1 MSITPAEKALPR
13 FVNYI
18 ANLTTMSRFSVAL
31 SLFAGCF
38 VCGLAESGA
47 VVLEAGFDTYVQQI
61 CDDLHVPGLSLA
73 VVRKDS
79 FESKVRPKIFS
90 LHWSALV

>member
-1 MSITPAEKALPR
+1 MSLTPAKKAIPH

-18 ANLTTMSRFSVAL
+18 SHLTTMSRFSVAI
-31 SLFAGCF
+31 SLFAWCF
-38 VCGLAESGA
+38 VSDLAESGA
-47 VVLEAGFDTYVQQI
+47 VLLDASLDAYVQQI

-79 FESKVRPKIFS
+79 FESKVGPEVYR
-90 LHWSALV
+90 VY